1 MQKKLF
7 NRYFILIWLG
17 SLCLLLIQ
25 NTMCTVIPLFLQE
38 LGFSTSFSGLLGIP
52 FAVFGIAARITGGR
66 LMDGFSRRAIMIA
79 GTLLMG
85 IASFLFRLFPV
96 AVLLLLLRG
105 AHGAGF
111 SLGQAAFSTASVDVT
126 PREKSSLGVGIFWMS
141 TAVSMACTGYLIQLL
156 TGDGTYDK
164 VFSACLIFGVAG
176 ACFAFFCRYEA
187 PGAGISPA
195 DGQERGRGPG
205 RFLEPSAAKPALIEF
220 FVMLGVS
227 CCNIF
232 ILTFAADQGY
242 QNASVFLLISAVSMA
257 ASNLSSDRLI
267 QKLGSRNLLALTMAA
282 SGILTALIAL
292 VPCPATYYLGGIGFG
307 MSQGFSFPVLTILAV
322 DGIPQ
327 NRRGTA
333 NSTMLMAGD
342 VGMGIGTFL
351 WGVVIDGS
359 GYSAAYAL
367 AGAALIVS
375 GILSLAFYRGK
386 MPQA

>member
-126 PREKSSLGVGIFWMS
+126 PREKSSLGLGIF
-141 TAVSMACTGYLIQLL
+141 
-156 TGDGTYDK
+156 
-164 VFSACLIFGVAG
+164 
-176 ACFAFFCRYEA
+176 
-187 PGAGISPA
+187 
-195 DGQERGRGPG
+195 
-205 RFLEPSAAKPALIEF
+205 
-220 FVMLGVS
+220 
-227 CCNIF
+227 
-232 ILTFAADQGY
+232 
-242 QNASVFLLISAVSMA
+242 
-257 ASNLSSDRLI
+257 
-267 QKLGSRNLLALTMAA
+267 
-282 SGILTALIAL
+282 
-292 VPCPATYYLGGIGFG
+292 
-307 MSQGFSFPVLTILAV
+307 
-322 DGIPQ
+322 
-327 NRRGTA
+327 
-333 NSTMLMAGD
+333 
-342 VGMGIGTFL
+342 
-351 WGVVIDGS
+351 
-359 GYSAAYAL
+359 
-367 AGAALIVS
+367 
-375 GILSLAFYRGK
+375 
-386 MPQA
+386 